1 MKSLTRRFCLRS
13 AALAALPWMAGLRAA
28 QARGPALVFG
38 VISPRAVEQTR
49 DNWWPFV
56 ERLGAAVGQPIV
68 LQVFES
74 QELMVRAFKA
84 HEVDVGW
91 MGNVPALEVVEAGAG
106 SVFAQMVSRDGSL
119 GYKSQMVVGRQATSI
134 NDLGDV
140 LAQARQLR
148 FSDGEAKSTSGHL
161 VPLYFAFQKNGIN
174 EVKSTF
180 RHCES
185 GSHQD
190 NLKKVAT
197 GAVDVATANNE
208 EVAFFARDFPDLA
221 AKIKV
226 VWESPLIPQS
236 PLLWRTGLPPEVR
249 RKISGFVVGFGAN
262 RPEEKQ
268 ILEKVNGLSRF
279 RASSNLQLV
288 PIADLEMFKARQA
301 INHESSLSAPERAR
315 RIEAV
320 IKRGSRLELR
330 LKLGA

>member
-1 MKSLTRRFCLRS
+1 MTSLTRRGCLRS
-13 AALAALPWMAGLRAA
+13 AVLGTLPWLAGLSTV
-28 QARGPALVFG
+28 QARSAGLVFG

-56 ERLGAAVGQPIV
+56 ERLGAAVGQAIE
-68 LQVFES
+68 LQVFET
-74 QELMVRAFKA
+74 QEHMVRAFMA

-106 SVFAQMVSRDGSL
+106 AVFAQMVTRDGGL
-119 GYKSQMVVGRQATSI
+119 GYQSQMVVGRQVTSI

-140 LAQARQLR
+140 LAQAGHLR

-161 VPLYFAFQKNGIN
+161 VPLYFAFQKHGIN
-174 EVKSTF
+174 EAKSIF
-180 RHCES
+180 QHHES

-208 EVAFFARDFPDLA
+208 EVAFFARDFPELA
-221 AKIKV
+221 TRIKV

-236 PLLWRTGLPPEVR
+236 PLLWRTGLPPDVR
-249 RKISGFVVGFGAN
+249 RKIGSFVVGFGAT
-262 RPEEKQ
+262 RLEEKQ
-268 ILEKVNGLSRF
+268 ILERVNGLSRF
-279 RASSNLQLV
+279 RASSNRQLV

-301 INHESSLSAPERAR
+301 INHDKSLSAQERAR